1 MAHLGLEP
9 CLRNGGEEPEVA
21 VAIRLRS
28 VTNRPSLKSWPRPV
42 PQVLFFVVSALSWP
56 TSLHPSRYNSCTKDR
71 CPGLIWLARNRLI

>member
-42 PQVLFFVVSALSWP
+42 PQVLFFVVSALAVGQLLCIP
-56 TSLHPSRYNSCTKDR
+56 LDTIRVQKTGV
-71 CPGLIWLARNRLI
+71 PG